1 MTHRNGNVVKNMRA
15 NIKNRRRTCFQ
26 VEPLEEKTLLSAG
39 FASHPSPH
47 HATTSAVVVHA
58 AAAFS
63 GTLTGIYSNVHIP
76 FAGYLLNYSTSG
88 TLSGTGSTSLHGS
101 IFARPGAHNGRAI
114 GQFSMHNNGGSMLVQ
129 VFRTPTSGTYRYKVV
144 RASGSDLAYKGGIGT
159 LAITQ
164 NPTQSLPYYI
174 SGQATMTFSPG

>member
-1 MTHRNGNVVKNMRA
+1 M
-15 NIKNRRRTCFQ
+15 
-26 VEPLEEKTLLSAG
+26 LSAG
-39 FASHPSPH
+39 FASHPSAH

-63 GTLTGIYSNVHIP
+63 GTLTGFYSNVHIP

-88 TLSGTGSTSLHGS
+88 TLSGVGSTSLHGS

-129 VFRTPTSGTYRYKVV
+129 VFRTPTSGTYSYKVV
-144 RASGSDLAYKGGIGT
+144 RAFGSDLAYKGGIGA

-164 NPTQSLPYYI
+164 KPTQSFPYYI